1 MKVNRLLPCCR
12 MLQIAKS
19 IRFFFV
25 QIAVEHGFGGGN
37 SRQKAQNF
45 ENDIVE
51 MFRKKGKF
59 NQN

>member
-1 MKVNRLLPCCR
+1 